1 MEPRSRGWR
10 ENWKVDKHRSAPNT
24 LPHCMFTV
32 PAAVCHVLNL
42 ALTTTNN
49 LPSVRRSMRTIQDII
64 TFYKGQ
70 KRAAAKGAY

>member
-1 MEPRSRGWR
+1 
-10 ENWKVDKHRSAPNT
+10 
-24 LPHCMFTV
+24 MFTV